1 MPQRPYEDVRIEGH
15 LIDSLMVPQ
24 IMDDVMD
31 LEGEF
36 EILSFDVGRTK
47 TDISRAVFRIYGR
60 DRAHLEE
67 LLTAVQEHGAVAVAP
82 EDAVLAAAPADGVF
96 PDDFYSTTNLETFVR
111 IAGEW
116 ARVAQPEMDCGVR
129 VTSHREAAA
138 GVDGETAAG
147 SAAAVR
153 VETAAASVETAA
165 ASPETA
171 AVRAETVPLSDV
183 RRGERFVVGHHG
195 IRVVP
200 LQRPRESQPFEFMAS
215 AVSSEKPKAQIVHE
229 VARLLR
235 RVRDEGRLTI
245 AVVGPAV
252 VHTGSAAQLARLIR
266 AGYIGALFGG
276 NAVATHDIESNLYGT
291 SLGIDMVSGM
301 PVPGGHEH
309 HLRAINTI
317 RRCGS
322 IAAAIDQGLLSS
334 GLMHTLVTTGTPFVL
349 AGSIRDDGPLPE
361 VITDVMEAQRVM
373 RSYAQRAGAC
383 LMLSTMLHSI
393 ATGNLLPAAVHT
405 VCVDINPA
413 VVTKLADRGSFQTI
427 GVVTDVGLFVG
438 QLADELE
445 DGPA

>member
-1 MPQRPYEDVRIEGH
+1 MTERPYEDVRIEGH

-36 EILSFDVGRTK
+36 EILSFDVGRTQ
-47 TDISRAVFRIYGR
+47 TDISRAVIRIHGR

-67 LLTAVQEHGAVAVAP
+67 ILTAVQEHGAVAVAP

-96 PDDFYSTTNLETFVR
+96 PDEFYSTTNLETYVR
-111 IAGEW
+111 LDGEW
-116 ARVAQPEMDCGVR
+116 VHVEGPEMDCGVR
-129 VTSHREAAA
+129 VRPAT
-138 GVDGETAAG
+138 GPGG
-147 SAAAVR
+147 
-153 VETAAASVETAA
+153 
-165 ASPETA
+165 P
-171 AVRAETVPLSDV
+171 RAETLPLCDV
-183 RRGERFVVGHHG
+183 AAGELFVVGHHG

-200 LQRPRESQPFEFMAS
+200 LARPRESQPFEFMAS
-215 AVSSEKPKAQIVHE
+215 AVSSEKPKAQIVRE

-235 RVRDEGRLTI
+235 RVRDEGKLTI

-266 AGYIGALFGG
+266 AGYVGALFGG
-276 NAVATHDIESNLYGT
+276 NAVATHDIESNLFGT
-291 SLGIDMVSGM
+291 SLGIDMKTGM
-301 PVPGGHEH
+301 PTPGGHEH

-317 RRCGS
+317 RRCGG
-322 IAAAIDQGLLSS
+322 IAAAIDQGVLRS

-349 AGSIRDDGPLPE
+349 AGSIRDDGPLLE
-361 VITDVMEAQRVM
+361 VITDVLEAQRAM
-373 RSYAQRAGAC
+373 RAYAQRAGAC

-427 GVVTDVGLFVG
+427 GVVTDVGLFVE

-445 DGPA
+445 SGD